1 MRLKI
6 QYFILLIGTCLNKY
20 VTVIDLYILLNEMS
34 TRVRLTKRQ
43 EIYKTQLWEKP
54 VYLCYIS
61 LAF

>member
-6 QYFILLIGTCLNKY
+6 QYFILLIGTFLNKY
-20 VTVIDLYILLNEMS
+20 VTVIDLYMSLNEMS
-34 TRVRLTKRQ
+34 TRVRLTERQ